1 MHWPHSTTV
10 PLLELKRIHFHIVL
24 ELLKER
30 EREREGE
37 REEPFVIP
45 TYKCSVLNRVDYY
58 YFQCR
63 TSPPT
68 PVVQLPTPRFFIL
81 FSSNSITIN

>member
-24 ELLKER
+24 ELLKR

-37 REEPFVIP
+37 RERERE
-45 TYKCSVLNRVDYY
+45 KSHL
-58 YFQCR
+58 
-63 TSPPT
+63 SS
-68 PVVQLPTPRFFIL
+68 QL
-81 FSSNSITIN
+81 INAVC

>member
-30 EREREGE
+30 ERERERE
-37 REEPFVIP
+37 RDRE
-45 TYKCSVLNRVDYY
+45 KSHL
-58 YFQCR
+58 
-63 TSPPT
+63 SS
-68 PVVQLPTPRFFIL
+68 QL
-81 FSSNSITIN
+81 INAVC